1 MNKLSKIAIFVLPS
15 ILVIGLSVNSSQ
27 KSADKIADAVKVITA
42 YNDYRKNPAEESL
55 AIIRSYEPQYAIAS
69 VISASIDVS
78 KKDYSHRDKALLE
91 ALKTQ
96 PDSELYMTLSNSSV
110 IFSEKNRNIEKEN
123 ISKVEKESLR
133 NKMLSQFE
141 TTLAKGDLEKL
152 DKCYN
157 LLDAE
162 YGNSASID
170 EFLSGERQ
178 GIDLAKQYGKII
190 YQDAFGYSYSCR
202 NL

>member
-1 MNKLSKIAIFVLPS
+1 MNKILKVALFSLPS
-15 ILVIGLSVNSSQ
+15 IFVIGVCANSYQ
-27 KSADKIADAVKVITA
+27 KTEIKIADAVKIVTA
-42 YNDYRKNPAEESL
+42 YNDYRKTPAEESL

-69 VISASIDVS
+69 VISASIDRA
-78 KKDYSHRDKALLE
+78 KKDYSHRDKVLLE

-110 IFSEKNRNIEKEN
+110 IFSEKNRNVEKEN

-133 NKMLSQFE
+133 NIMLSKFE
-141 TTLAKGDLEKL
+141 TTLAKNDLEKL

-162 YGNSASID
+162 YGNTASID
-170 EFLSGERQ
+170 EFLSGSRQ
-178 GIDLAKQYGKII
+178 GIDLAMEYGKII
-190 YQDAFGYSYSCR
+190 YQDTFGYSYSCR
-202 NL
+202 DL